1 MLLGMDMNAALMG
14 KGGMILASAHVV
26 TSGYC
31 SFASIVY
38 SESNLAFASVRKVT
52 FLRPSP
58 ALFAVQSS
66 RVFAIKCTGS
76 VTSARPRCSI
86 LALL

>member
-14 KGGMILASAHVV
+14 IGGMILAAAHVV

-31 SFASIVY
+31 SFASINF
-38 SESNLAFASVRKVT
+38 SESNLAFASVLKVT

-58 ALFAVQSS
+58 AFAVQSS

-76 VTSARPRCSI
+76 VTSAGLRCSI